1 MSQPTLPT
9 PPTFPCRVRRLGRT
23 QRAIAETLIEHVHGV
38 TGLSGDSG
46 VSDVPATLTLGAT
59 PTAKPSVAL
68 PAANVSDTSEAFT
81 PEETSP
87 SARPPSWVRVRDAL
101 LNPTV
106 ATANEETESRDSSEP
121 TNPTDSSDAPSLPE
135 ASSGFTPVTRPG
147 MSEASLKAY
156 FRGLNQLTDPPA
168 ELVKEVEVTRSR
180 YEAVAARHAAL
191 EASAEATR
199 PTKGATRRKRTTLGH
214 SDPHYEAALN
224 AIVAEQEAQLVRFS
238 KVAQA
243 VSERLKTGKAQAQQL
258 SCAAPLVFQALCR
271 QEGIPVH
278 FSGHPGT
285 NGKAIWLGAIDLTHP
300 LAPIYVYG
308 HGCHER
314 NHILYTDFTVFERL
328 EAQSLLFRLTNLFED
343 LRVDERGLAD
353 YAGYRLWRE
362 ALFEALE
369 AAESAAWLREDLRPE
384 ETVEVWLLCV
394 GEAKRL
400 GFTRFLE
407 RVEVLKARVLAHLGS
422 TRTEALER
430 LVVSRRMASTQEA
443 LEAAHEAWGLLM
455 GKTGELKAKAEVL
468 VTTLGAWL
476 THYEANGMNA
486 AKPLSPAASPSHDA
500 ARATGHPAGASSANR
515 EARLPAMS
523 RALMEA
529 VRHTISETYEA
540 YLEAGR
546 SHAEAVQLRTLREG
560 HANVPPEALRR
571 PAGPGNGYP
580 LMPVA
585 PGTDAEQLAFWVALQ
600 RGLLRDPRA
609 SALESWVRQM
619 HANLSSWLGAMAL
632 AKDTPEAT
640 GTTPT
645 TEAGARG
652 NPEALSREVDGMLE
666 RLTHTGVLNDDL
678 TLTMDD
684 GELVRLAAAMNGV
697 TPEAPSGKLG
707 AASTSTDALSPY
719 TNPAG
724 DVFPVR
730 VDPVAGGLLTRFK
743 ALVGNLKQLEDLGSD
758 VYEPDWMERSEA
770 RLKAM
775 LETNRIRHPS
785 NPDAVPL
792 NREGDPILTVD
803 DAKTRRN
810 RPWVKAFREAWR
822 ASFPLTR
829 YFSECV
835 EARIRVARRPAPSGQ
850 VVNNV
855 ALATYRLDERVFYE
869 EMPIRAKNTAVLLL
883 VDRSG
888 SMNVDDV
895 TLAKVLS
902 ARLLEALRNRAAT
915 RVGLALFPGPD
926 RYPVGVVGP
935 RALSATPL
943 PFSQT
948 LSILAPLEGDGDTPI
963 IPALYWAAGKLGQI
977 TDEDVRKVVFV
988 LTDGRFQ
995 ANAERAVLTLKA
1007 LGITVL
1013 MCGVGES
1020 STPVG
1025 EYTTRVSSL
1034 REAPQAIGKL
1044 IARVFQ

>member
-23 QRAIAETLIEHVHGV
+23 QRAIAETLMERVHGV
-38 TGLSGDSG
+38 TGISG

-59 PTAKPSVAL
+59 PTAKASVAL
-68 PAANVSDTSEAFT
+68 PAANVSDTSEAVT
-81 PEETSP
+81 PGETSP
-87 SARPPSWVRVRDAL
+87 RAYPPSWVRVRDAL

-106 ATANEETESRDSSEP
+106 ATTDEDRESQNSSDR
-121 TNPTDSSDAPSLPE
+121 TNPTDLTDPTDAHALPE
-135 ASSGFTPVTRPG
+135 ASPGFTPVTRPG

-156 FRGLNQLTDPPA
+156 FRGLTQLTDPPA
-168 ELVKEVEVTRSR
+168 ELVKEVEVTRAR
-180 YEAVAARHAAL
+180 YEAVAARHSAL
-191 EASAEATR
+191 EASVEATR
-199 PTKGATRRKRTTLGH
+199 PTKGTTRRKRTTLGH
-214 SDPHYEAALN
+214 PDPHYEAALN

-369 AAESAAWLREDLRPE
+369 AADSAAWLREDLRPE

-407 RVEVLKARVLAHLGS
+407 RVEVLKARVLAHLGAQ
-422 TRTEALER
+422 RTEALER
-430 LVVSRRMASTQEA
+430 LVVSRQMASTQEA
-443 LEAAHEAWGLLM
+443 LEVAHEAWGLLM

-476 THYEANGMNA
+476 THYEVNGMNA
-486 AKPLSPAASPSHDA
+486 AKPASPAAPPSHDA
-500 ARATGHPAGASSANR
+500 APPKGHPMGVSSANSD
-515 EARLPAMS
+515 ARLPAMS

-529 VRHTISETYEA
+529 VRSSVRETYEA

-560 HANVPPEALRR
+560 QANVPPDALRR

-585 PGTDAEQLAFWVALQ
+585 PGTDAEQLTFWVALQ

-632 AKDTPEAT
+632 AKDTPEAS
-640 GTTPT
+640 GTTPS
-645 TEAGARG
+645 TEVGASG

-666 RLTHTGVLNDDL
+666 RLTHTGGLNDDL

-684 GELVRLAAAMNGV
+684 GELARLAAAMNGV
-697 TPEAPSGKLG
+697 TTEAPSGKPG
-707 AASTSTDALSPY
+707 EASTSTDVLSPY

-792 NREGDPILTVD
+792 NREGDPILSVD
-803 DAKTRRN
+803 EAKTRRN

-850 VVNNV
+850 VLNDVV
-855 ALATYRLDERVFYE
+855 LATYRLDERVFYE

-902 ARLLEALRNRAAT
+902 ARLLEALRNQAAT

-1013 MCGVGES
+1013 MCGVGET

-1034 REAPQAIGKL
+1034 REAPQAIGRL